1 MTAGSGTPASHPGG
15 THMAITRRQ
24 RLLMLFLG
32 PALAFGIASL
42 VVLVG
47 PRFLPRDAVG
57 PLAVALGLGISS
69 YVAPAGRRRRSVVF
83 SLALGA
89 LAALT
94 LYVAFRFLVPA
105 P

>member
-1 MTAGSGTPASHPGG
+1 
-15 THMAITRRQ
+15 MATTRQQ
-24 RLLMLFLG
+24 RLLMMLLG
-32 PALAFGIASL
+32 PALAFGIASV

-47 PRFLPRDAVG
+47 PRVLPRDAVG

-83 SLALGA
+83 SVALGT

-94 LYVAFRFLVPA
+94 LYVAFRFFVPA
-105 P
+105 Q